1 VRAWV
6 RGGWLVDD
14 PKLKRML
21 KAGKRPA
28 QIALK
33 LNRTPRAVY
42 RRMYKLGLSCG
53 QGSVARAGAPG

>member
-1 VRAWV
+1 
-6 RGGWLVDD
+6 
-14 PKLKRML
+14 ML